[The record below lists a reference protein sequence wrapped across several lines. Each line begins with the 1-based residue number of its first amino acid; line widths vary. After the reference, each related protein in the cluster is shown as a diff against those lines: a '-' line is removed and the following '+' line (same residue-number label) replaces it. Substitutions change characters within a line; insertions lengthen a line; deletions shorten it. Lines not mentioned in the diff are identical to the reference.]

1 MGSKSQRIS
10 DIFLYKCIIKLLQK
24 GNRKMMDVLERINAL
39 RKERGWSIYR
49 LADEAMLTQST
60 LSNMFTRKTM
70 PSLYTLSQICEAFGI
85 TMSEFFNDG
94 VEVSEETRLLSI
106 FRELD
111 EKDRRT
117 ILSLAEVLRKNE
129 K

>member
-1 MGSKSQRIS
+1 MI
-10 DIFLYKCIIKLLQK
+10 
-24 GNRKMMDVLERINAL
+24 DVLNKINDL
-39 RKERGWSIYR
+39 RNERGWSLYK
-49 LADEAMLTQST
+49 LADEAGLPQST
-60 LSNMFTRKTM
+60 VANMFPRKTL

-117 ILSLAEVLRKNE
+117 ILSIAEVLRKNE

>member
-1 MGSKSQRIS
+1 
-10 DIFLYKCIIKLLQK
+10 
-24 GNRKMMDVLERINAL
+24 
-39 RKERGWSIYR
+39 

-70 PSLYTLSQICEAFGI
+70 PSLYTLNQICEAFGI

-94 VEVSEETRLLSI
+94 VEVSEETRLLSM

-117 ILSLAEVLRKNE
+117 ILSIAEVLRKNE

>member
-1 MGSKSQRIS
+1 MI
-10 DIFLYKCIIKLLQK
+10 
-24 GNRKMMDVLERINAL
+24 DVLEKILQLKN
-39 RKERGWSIYR
+39 ERGWSLYK
-49 LADEAMLTQST
+49 LADEAGLPQST
-60 LSNMFTRKTM
+60 VANMFPRKTL

-111 EKDRRT
+111 GKDRRT
-117 ILSLAEVLRKNE
+117 ILSIAEVLRKNE

>member
-1 MGSKSQRIS
+1 
-10 DIFLYKCIIKLLQK
+10 
-24 GNRKMMDVLERINAL
+24 MMDVLERINAL

-70 PSLYTLSQICEAFGI
+70 PSLYTLNQICEAFGI

-94 VEVSEETRLLSI
+94 VE
-106 FRELD
+106 
-111 EKDRRT
+111 
-117 ILSLAEVLRKNE
+117 
-129 K
+129 

>member
-1 MGSKSQRIS
+1 MI
-10 DIFLYKCIIKLLQK
+10 
-24 GNRKMMDVLERINAL
+24 DVLERILELKN
-39 RKERGWSIYR
+39 ERGWSLYK
-49 LADEAMLTQST
+49 LADEAGLPQST
-60 LSNMFTRKTM
+60 VANMFPRKTL

-117 ILSLAEVLRKNE
+117 ILSIAEVLRKNE

>member
-1 MGSKSQRIS
+1 
-10 DIFLYKCIIKLLQK
+10 
-24 GNRKMMDVLERINAL
+24 MMDVLERINAL